1 MDTREAAARMR
12 VEIVSARAWL
22 DRPAPTKARPQR
34 LFHYT
39 SQAGLLGI
47 VSSNVLWATNALYL
61 SDSSELDYGLTVAR
75 EKLRSVFNGSNAVSE
90 LLSRTDQLLKLPIL
104 VPDRNFYACCFCED
118 SDLLSQWRAYADR
131 GGGYAIGFEVDD
143 LTRAGLKPN
152 LSLFPVE
159 YGDCGP
165 NAELLTH
172 DINVVCEALDRC
184 LRQWPGDR
192 DRLVSA
198 ASEDMKLAI
207 IFRVLGLKHPGFREE
222 REWRI
227 LANFDSS
234 DFSFVHFRQGQTS
247 LIPYVELSL
256 PCSDCTG
263 GRLPI
268 REVVYG
274 PTAHSELASRSIVSL
289 FKKFGFDPPSIW
301 GSTIPFR
308 TI

>member
-1 MDTREAAARMR
+1 MDALEAAVRMR
-12 VEIVSARAWL
+12 KEISARTWL
-22 DRPAPTKARPQR
+22 DRPAPTTAKPQR

-61 SDSSELDYGLTVAR
+61 NDSSELDYGLTAAR
-75 EKLRSVFNGSNAVSE
+75 EKLRAVLNRSSAVSE
-90 LLSRTDQLLKLPIL
+90 LLRRTDRLLKLPIL
-104 VPDRNFYACCFCED
+104 LPDRNFYACCFCEE
-118 SDLLSQWRAYADR
+118 SNLLSQWRAYADR
-131 GGGYAIGFEVDD
+131 GGGYAIGFETDD

-172 DINVVCEALDRC
+172 DIGVVCEALDRC
-184 LRQWPGDR
+184 IGQWPADR

-198 ASEDMKLAI
+198 ASEDLKLAI

-227 LANFDSS
+227 LANFDSADLS
-234 DFSFVHFRQGQTS
+234 LVRFRQGRTN
-247 LIPYVELSL
+247 LIPYVELNL
-256 PCSDCTG
+256 SDG
-263 GRLPI
+263 ASDRLPI

-274 PTAHSELASRSIVSL
+274 PTAHSELAFQSIVSL
-289 FKKFGFDPPSIW
+289 FKKFGFGPPSIW
-301 GSTIPFR
+301 GSNIPFR